1 MHVRRARDR
10 VKKKKEEGKKNR
22 PIDYEYILWAWMDE
36 NDDKYHD

>member
-1 MHVRRARDR
+1 MWGAREIEWRRR
-10 VKKKKEEGKKNR
+10 KKKEKKNR